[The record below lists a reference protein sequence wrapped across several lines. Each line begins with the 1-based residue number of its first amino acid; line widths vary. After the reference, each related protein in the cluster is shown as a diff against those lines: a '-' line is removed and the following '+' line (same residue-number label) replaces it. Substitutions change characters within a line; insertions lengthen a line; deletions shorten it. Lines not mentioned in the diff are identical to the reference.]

1 MQAKAVIL
9 GSVVMSVAAL
19 GAVLPNS
26 PRRPLPVA
34 AAPLPKAAT
43 TPLAPVVAQSASA
56 QFPSSRVALA
66 LAQWN
71 VLRQSDR
78 LPFSSYASFLT
89 RYRGWPGENGLRKS
103 AERAIDPLTA
113 APAEVAAYFRLLPP
127 VTAVGYAR
135 HAFALLA
142 TGQGDS
148 ARAQARLAWRA
159 GVLPRADEDRLLGLF
174 AGTLQAEDHDQRM
187 EVLLAGKDLDSARRT
202 LPYASPARRAIF
214 ETRMALQTRAPD
226 ASTRLIALGTLGAG
240 DSGLLMDR
248 ANWLRDTSQSQASR
262 SLLAQPR
269 ALVTR
274 PADPERWFETI
285 LTIARGAAAD
295 RQWTLAYQIASQVDD
310 AYPPGTD
317 ISARSHGERD
327 DYTSLTWLAGTTAL
341 HKLGRPADAMAMF
354 LRYARGG
361 RSTQVLSKGLYWA
374 GRAAQAAGQPAQANA
389 FFAEAS
395 AYPELFY
402 GQLSLER
409 LGLPIPVA
417 PALATLPAPTP
428 TQRAAFQHRDVVE
441 AIKLL
446 GQYGRWDDQSLF
458 IRSLSEQLA
467 SSDERVL
474 ATELAQQIGRPDLR
488 VWLARSARNAGSPF
502 FTREGYPQVVIPPL
516 HQGYWSLAHGI
527 IRQESSFDR
536 AAVSPAGARGMMQL
550 MTPTAR
556 QVAAK
561 ISMPYEVARL
571 TRDPEY
577 NVMLGSSYFAELMN
591 RWGGYA
597 PLAIASYNAGPGN
610 VSRWIT
616 ANGDP
621 RLPGADIVKWI
632 EDIPFSETRG
642 YVQHVLE
649 NAVIYDTLNPSQ
661 SRVAPGTRLSF
672 YLGKSGRPG

>member
-1 MQAKAVIL
+1 M
-9 GSVVMSVAAL
+9 AL
-19 GAVLPNS
+19 V
-26 PRRPLPVA
+26 PVA
-34 AAPLPKAAT
+34 AQAGT
-43 TPLAPVVAQSASA
+43 A

-66 LAQWN
+66 VAQWN

-78 LPFSSYASFLT
+78 LPFSTYASFLT

-103 AERAIDPLTA
+103 AERAIDPMTA
-113 APAEVAAYFRLLPP
+113 SPAEVAAYFRLLPP

-142 TGQGDS
+142 TGQADA

-159 GVLPRADEDRLLGLF
+159 GALPRADEDRLLAQF
-174 AGTLQAEDHDQRM
+174 AANFQTEDHDQRM
-187 EVLLAGKDLDSARRT
+187 EVLLASKDLDSARRT
-202 LPYASPARRAIF
+202 LGYASPARRPIF
-214 ETRMALQTRAPD
+214 EVRIALQTRAAD
-226 ASTRLIALGTLGAG
+226 ASTKLAALGTLGIG

-248 ANWLRDTSQSQASR
+248 ARWLRDSGQSQAAR
-262 SLLAQPR
+262 SLLAQPH

-274 PADPERWFETI
+274 PADPERWFETM
-285 LTIARGAAAD
+285 LAMARGAAAD

-317 ISARSHGERD
+317 VSDRSMGERD
-327 DYTSLTWLAGTTAL
+327 DYTSLTWLAGTVAL
-341 HKLGRPADAMAMF
+341 HQLGRPADAMAMF

-409 LGLPIPVA
+409 LGLPIPVPPALEALPPPA
-417 PALATLPAPTP
+417 PAL
-428 TQRAAFQHRDVVE
+428 RAAFQRRDVVE

-458 IRSLSEQLA
+458 IRSLSEQLGN
-467 SSDERVL
+467 SDERIL
-474 ATELAQQIGRPDLR
+474 ATELARQIGRPDLR

-502 FTREGYPQVVIPPL
+502 FTREAYPQVAIPPAQ
-516 HQGYWSLAHGI
+516 QGYWSLAHGI
-527 IRQESSFDR
+527 IRQESSFDS

-556 QVAAK
+556 HIATK
-561 ISMPYEVARL
+561 ISMPYELARL
-571 TRDPEY
+571 TSDPQY
-577 NVMLGSSYFAELMN
+577 NIMLGSSYFAELMD

-597 PLAIASYNAGPGN
+597 PLAIASYNAGASN

-632 EDIPFSETRG
+632 EDIPFTETRG

-661 SRVAPGTRLSF
+661 VRVAPGTRLSF